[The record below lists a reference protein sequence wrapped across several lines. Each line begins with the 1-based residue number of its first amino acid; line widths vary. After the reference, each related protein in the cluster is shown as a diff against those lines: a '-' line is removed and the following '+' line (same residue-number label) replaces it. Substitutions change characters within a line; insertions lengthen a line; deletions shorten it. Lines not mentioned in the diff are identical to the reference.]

1 MCNLRFI
8 PFFPGNG
15 QLGGVFAWHWSP
27 RWGVFPPCDDD
38 DDFSR
43 LLREKVGAFK
53 IQLGDE
59 VLEVIIF
66 LNKQFRKNGLY
77 NILHQPEFCGVFFHL
92 CHVWSWVLGMFSW
105 TSTDTPEC
113 HPLPLEK
120 KARSN

>member
-77 NILHQPEFCGVFFHL
+77 NILHQPEFCGVFFPSMSRLVVGFGNVFMDIYGHARMP
-92 CHVWSWVLGMFSW
+92 S
-105 TSTDTPEC
+105 P
-113 HPLPLEK
+113 PPRK
-120 KARSN
+120 KGQV